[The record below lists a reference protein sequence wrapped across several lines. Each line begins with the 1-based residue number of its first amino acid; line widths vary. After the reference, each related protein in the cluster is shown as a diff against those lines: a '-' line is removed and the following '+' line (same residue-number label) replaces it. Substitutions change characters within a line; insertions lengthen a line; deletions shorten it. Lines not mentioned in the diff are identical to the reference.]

1 MHSNLRPLWQAL
13 VHVGLITWEA
23 VTTGIC
29 TLILI
34 PILSRRQ
41 RIPMD
46 ACPHTIIIL
55 YQKWIQPIPNLARV
69 LEKSLD
75 FYRDPDLA

>member
-1 MHSNLRPLWQAL
+1 MR
-13 VHVGLITWEA
+13 
-23 VTTGIC
+23 

-34 PILSRRQ
+34 PISSHRQ

-46 ACPHTIIIL
+46 PCPQTIIIL
-55 YQKWIQPIPNLARV
+55 LSKWIQPISDLARV